1 MRTNLCRRSV
11 MCLSGGDGWAW
22 ACHATTR
29 DTTTNTTKFT
39 TTRDTTTNTT
49 KFTTNF
55 TTTRDTTTTTTKFT
69 ATTGI
74 DSSIIDNST
83 KDTISTAARA
93 TYDILQLA
101 TIILIPADNFIN
113 QTSIWL
119 QNIQTITINH
129 FTIFKTGLS
138 KKLTRSNV
146 FPENRNS

>member
-1 MRTNLCRRSV
+1 M
-11 MCLSGGDGWAW
+11 SGVVNVGVVNVAQ
-22 ACHATTR
+22 
-29 DTTTNTTKFT
+29 
-39 TTRDTTTNTT
+39 
-49 KFTTNF
+49 
-55 TTTRDTTTTTTKFT
+55 
-69 ATTGI
+69 
-74 DSSIIDNST
+74 ST

-101 TIILIPADNFIN
+101 IILIPTDNFIN

-129 FTIFKTGLS
+129 FIIFKTGLS